1 MLGVLVNTA
10 TVLLGGGLGLLFR
23 KGLPEKL
30 TNGVMSA
37 IGLCTLCI
45 GISGLGSSQNPL
57 IMILSMVLGAILG
70 FLMDLDGL
78 LLRLG
83 KQAERLSAA
92 KGAKSSPVAEAF
104 VTASL
109 LFCAGAMTIVGSL
122 EAGLTGDN
130 TTLLTKSLLD
140 FVSSAI
146 LASGLGFGVLLAAV
160 FVLVFQGSLVLLA
173 GLLQPI
179 LTEGAIG
186 ELSAVG
192 SLLILALGLNLLN
205 ITKLKVA
212 NYLPAVLLA
221 PALWWLFDFF
231 AKYR

>member
-30 TNGVMSA
+30 TKGVMSA

-45 GISGLGSSQNPL
+45 GISGLGSSQNAL
-57 IMILSMVLGAILG
+57 IIILSMVLGAVFG
-70 FLMDLDGL
+70 FLLDLDKQ

-83 KQAERLSAA
+83 QWAQRLSTAEGG
-92 KGAKSSPVAEAF
+92 KESPVAEAF

-109 LFCAGAMTIVGSL
+109 LFCAGAMTVVGSL
-122 EAGLTGDN
+122 EAGLTGNN
-130 TTLLTKSLLD
+130 TMLFTKSLLD
-140 FVSSAI
+140 FISSAM
-146 LASGLGFGVLLAAV
+146 LAAALGFGVLLAAG

-173 GLLQPI
+173 GLLQPV
-179 LTEGAIG
+179 LTEGAVG
-186 ELSAVG
+186 EMSAVG

-221 PALWWLFDFF
+221 PALWWLLHFL
-231 AKYR
+231 AKYM

>member
-10 TVLLGGGLGLLFR
+10 TVLLGGSLGLLFR

-30 TNGVMSA
+30 TKGVMSA

-45 GISGLGSSQNPL
+45 GISGLGTSENAL
-57 IMILSMVLGAILG
+57 IIILSMVLGAVLG
-70 FLMDLDGL
+70 FLLDLDKQ

-83 KQAERLSAA
+83 QWAERLSDA
-92 KGAKSSPVAEAF
+92 KGDKKSPVAEAF

-109 LFCAGAMTIVGSL
+109 LFCAGAMTVVGSL
-122 EAGLTGDN
+122 EAGLTGNN
-130 TTLLTKSLLD
+130 TMLFTKSLLD
-140 FVSSAI
+140 FVSSAM
-146 LASGLGFGVLLAAV
+146 LAAGLGFGVLLAAG

-186 ELSAVG
+186 EMSAIG

-221 PALWWLFDFF
+221 PALWWLFDFL
-231 AKYR
+231 AKYM